1 MQNTID
7 CIFVLKMEKITRIE
21 YADIAIIS
29 FQLNNSFEE
38 NDIQLVPEFLLEGL
52 QIFFKG
58 KLLRQ
63 KYHF

>member
-1 MQNTID
+1 
-7 CIFVLKMEKITRIE
+7 MEKITRIE

-52 QIFFKG
+52 
-58 KLLRQ
+58 
-63 KYHF
+63 

>member
-1 MQNTID
+1 
-7 CIFVLKMEKITRIE
+7 MEKITRIE